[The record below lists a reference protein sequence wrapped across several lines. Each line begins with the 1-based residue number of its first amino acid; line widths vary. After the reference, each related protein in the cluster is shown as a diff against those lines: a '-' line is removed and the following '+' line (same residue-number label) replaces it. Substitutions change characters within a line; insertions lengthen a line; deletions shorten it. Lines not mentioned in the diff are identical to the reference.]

1 MKRRDFIKAVG
12 AGAGL
17 AAVLFGGCNLSKPDE
32 AQGTSVALAAAD
44 SGNKSAKGRK
54 KMKITVITGSPHK
67 AGTSALLADR
77 FIEGA
82 QKAGHHVFRFN
93 AAFEEVHPCTGCE
106 VCGMN
111 GPCIFKDSMEKLNPE
126 ILAADLVAFVTPI
139 YYWGMSAQLKAVIDR
154 FYSNNSRLHV
164 KKKAV
169 LMATAW
175 DSADWTMSALT
186 AHYKTLLRYMG
197 WEDVGMVLAIGCGVR
212 SDIERSDFPTQAY
225 QLGLKV

>member
-12 AGAGL
+12 VGAGL
-17 AAVLFGGCNLSKPDE
+17 LFGGCNLSTPEK
-32 AQGTSVALAAAD
+32 AQGKSVALAAAD
-44 SGNKSAKGRK
+44 SGSKSAMGKK

-67 AGTSALLADR
+67 AGTSALLADK
-77 FIEGA
+77 FIQGA
-82 QKAGHHVFRFN
+82 EESGHKVFRFN
-93 AAFEEVHPCTGCE
+93 AAFEEVHPCTGCD

-111 GPCIFKDSMEKLNPE
+111 GPCIFKDSMDKLNPQL
-126 ILAADLVAFVTPI
+126 LAADLVAFVTPL
-139 YYWGMSAQLKAVIDR
+139 YYWGMSAQLKTVVDR

-197 WEDVGMVLAIGCGVR
+197 WEDAGMVLAIGCGVR
-212 SDIERSDFPTQAY
+212 SDIEQSEFPNQAY